1 MSKRLVAAALIL
13 ASFPYVAQAGEN
25 RSRVAAQS
33 VIWRG
38 GYRFRNSPART
49 AATAPRGWTNNGY
62 RGSTGRTSALDYP
75 PWTQPYSTRINQWNK
90 YPNQPYYLR
99 GERKS
104 LLILP

>member
-1 MSKRLVAAALIL
+1 MRTRFIAALLVL
-13 ASFPYVAQAGEN
+13 AAFPLVTQAGETP
-25 RSRVAAQS
+25 SAVAAKA
-33 VIWRG
+33 VVWRG

-49 AATAPRGWTNNGY
+49 TATAPRGGNYYGY
-62 RGSTGRTSALDYP
+62 RGSTGRSSALDYP
-75 PWTQPYSTRINQWNK
+75 SWTQPYATRINQWNK